1 MSNPMKYGKKQNVAI
16 FTLGDTGGTIERGF
30 MDGRP
35 LIFEFGLV
43 MQEGT
48 PATPGISGDYEKT
61 VRGGLENSK
70 NPGGGDAEDYAM
82 ITEPP

>member
-1 MSNPMKYGKKQNVAI
+1 MAI

-61 VRGGLENSK
+61 VQELSRVTVGAVLK
-70 NPGGGDAEDYAM
+70 TPKILAAAM
-82 ITEPP
+82 LRIMR